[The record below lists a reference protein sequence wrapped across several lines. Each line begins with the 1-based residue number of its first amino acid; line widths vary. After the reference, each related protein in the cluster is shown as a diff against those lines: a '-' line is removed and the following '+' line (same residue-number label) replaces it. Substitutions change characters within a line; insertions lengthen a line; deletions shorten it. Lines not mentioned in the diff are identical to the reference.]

1 MGRYLPQIDGL
12 RAVAVSAVVIDHCFG
27 PRILV
32 GGHIGVDIF
41 FVISGFLITG
51 LLVEEID
58 RDGRASLR
66 DFYLRRFL
74 RIMPAL
80 LGVSLFVVAALLAGS
95 LVARRLD
102 LWGELRNVL
111 YALASI
117 MNWARA
123 AGWTGG
129 GFLGHAWSLSVEEQ
143 FYLVWPL
150 LLNATAGRLD
160 HRRYAMVLIGAML
173 ALAAWRG
180 FLAWDG
186 ASADRLYNGTDTRAD
201 GLLLGAALALSG
213 VRRLPAILLKL
224 WPVPVLC
231 LAVVAVSTPWSAPLL
246 AYGGFTLVALCAAWL
261 VALAVDDRAPFVP
274 WLKSPFALWIG
285 KRSYSLYLWHY
296 PILMVFSF
304 AGVRSRLTDVV
315 TVVASLVAAHLSYRL
330 IEQPFLRLKGRFQDL
345 WGKRARGE
353 RGVPNS
359 AP

>member
-12 RAVAVSAVVIDHCFG
+12 RAVAVSAVLIDHCFG
-27 PRILV
+27 PQILV

-58 RDGRASLR
+58 RNGRASLR
-66 DFYLRRFL
+66 DFYVRRFL
-74 RIMPAL
+74 RIAPAL
-80 LGVSLFVVAALLAGS
+80 LAVSLFVVAALLAGS

-111 YALASI
+111 YTLASV

-160 HRRYAMVLIGAML
+160 RKRYAMVLIGAML

-180 FLAWDG
+180 FLAWNG
-186 ASADRLYNGTDTRAD
+186 ASAERLYNGADTRAD

-213 VRRLPAILLKL
+213 VRRLPAILLKA
-224 WPVPVLC
+224 WVIPVAG
-231 LAVVAVSTPWSAPLL
+231 LAVVAVSTPWSAPFLG
-246 AYGGFTLVALCAAWL
+246 YGGFTLVALCAAWL
-261 VALAVDDRAPFVP
+261 VALAVDDRAPFLP
-274 WLKSPFALWIG
+274 WLKSPVALWIG

-296 PILMVFSF
+296 PILMIFSF
-304 AGVRSRLTDVV
+304 AGIRSRLTDVL
-315 TVVASLVAAHLSYRL
+315 TVVASLVAAHLSYTL
-330 IEQPFLRLKGRFQDL
+330 VEQPFLRLKGRVL
-345 WGKRARGE
+345 RLRGGGARSEG
-353 RGVPNS
+353 RIPNS
-359 AP
+359 TL